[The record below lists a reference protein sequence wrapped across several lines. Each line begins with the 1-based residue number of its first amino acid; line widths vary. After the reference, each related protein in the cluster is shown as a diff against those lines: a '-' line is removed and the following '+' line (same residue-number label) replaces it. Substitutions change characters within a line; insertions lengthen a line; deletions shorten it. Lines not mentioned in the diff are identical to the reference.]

1 MQGKSNGIAKKRAQK
16 LKYVSP
22 SQLELPGFSTPF
34 REKLS
39 KENRWVKLAEQIPW
53 DRIVNI
59 YTHIFK
65 SDEGREPL
73 NGRIILGSIIIKH
86 FGNFSDRETI
96 LQIQENMYMQYFLGY
111 TSFTT
116 EAPFSASLFV
126 EIRKRLN
133 SDLLGKINEIIS
145 SISLQKMFENEAM
158 ETMKREADSL
168 LESNEK
174 PVTKN
179 TEDTFSNDSSNMCNK
194 VESTENVENI
204 EKNIGIE
211 KDKELVG
218 NTSTNKIT
226 HLGKLLVD
234 ATVAPQNITFP
245 TDLKLLNEARKKS
258 EELIDKL
265 YSKELHGSIKPRTYR
280 KKARQ
285 YFLNTVKKKR
295 KSKKEL
301 YKSNRQQIRFLRR
314 NIATIDKLLEKYPK
328 FPLNHKYL
336 KYLMVIRVV
345 YDQQNNLH
353 TNKLK
358 IVEDRIVNIHQPH
371 VRPIV
376 RGKERNKTEFGCKLQ
391 IILVNGFAFIDKISW
406 DSFNEGKYL
415 LATIELYKKR
425 FGFYPK
431 EVLADKI
438 YCNRVN
444 RQELKE
450 LGIKLVAKPLGR
462 PIEKAVAD
470 HIRPGERNPI
480 EGKFGQ
486 AKIKYGLDKIN
497 AKLANTSVSWIAS
510 IFLVLNLVKLTR
522 LAPPCLNFKIILKN
536 IITIFYKYINHLLNS
551 RIVNNKLDFRIFSMS
566 Y

>member
-179 TEDTFSNDSSNMCNK
+179 TR
-194 VESTENVENI
+194 V
-204 EKNIGIE
+204 
-211 KDKELVG
+211 
-218 NTSTNKIT
+218 
-226 HLGKLLVD
+226 
-234 ATVAPQNITFP
+234 
-245 TDLKLLNEARKKS
+245 
-258 EELIDKL
+258 
-265 YSKELHGSIKPRTYR
+265 SIK
-280 KKARQ
+280 
-285 YFLNTVKKKR
+285 
-295 KSKKEL
+295 
-301 YKSNRQQIRFLRR
+301 
-314 NIATIDKLLEKYPK
+314 
-328 FPLNHKYL
+328 
-336 KYLMVIRVV
+336 VV
-345 YDQQNNLH
+345 
-353 TNKLK
+353 
-358 IVEDRIVNIHQPH
+358 
-371 VRPIV
+371 
-376 RGKERNKTEFGCKLQ
+376 
-391 IILVNGFAFIDKISW
+391 
-406 DSFNEGKYL
+406 
-415 LATIELYKKR
+415 
-425 FGFYPK
+425 
-431 EVLADKI
+431 
-438 YCNRVN
+438 
-444 RQELKE
+444 
-450 LGIKLVAKPLGR
+450 
-462 PIEKAVAD
+462 
-470 HIRPGERNPI
+470 
-480 EGKFGQ
+480 
-486 AKIKYGLDKIN
+486 
-497 AKLANTSVSWIAS
+497 
-510 IFLVLNLVKLTR
+510 
-522 LAPPCLNFKIILKN
+522 
-536 IITIFYKYINHLLNS
+536 
-551 RIVNNKLDFRIFSMS
+551 
-566 Y
+566 

>member
-1 MQGKSNGIAKKRAQK
+1 
-16 LKYVSP
+16 
-22 SQLELPGFSTPF
+22 
-34 REKLS
+34 
-39 KENRWVKLAEQIPW
+39 
-53 DRIVNI
+53 
-59 YTHIFK
+59 
-65 SDEGREPL
+65 
-73 NGRIILGSIIIKH
+73 
-86 FGNFSDRETI
+86 
-96 LQIQENMYMQYFLGY
+96 
-111 TSFTT
+111 
-116 EAPFSASLFV
+116 
-126 EIRKRLN
+126 
-133 SDLLGKINEIIS
+133 
-145 SISLQKMFENEAM
+145 
-158 ETMKREADSL
+158 
-168 LESNEK
+168 
-174 PVTKN
+174 
-179 TEDTFSNDSSNMCNK
+179 
-194 VESTENVENI
+194 
-204 EKNIGIE
+204 
-211 KDKELVG
+211 
-218 NTSTNKIT
+218 
-226 HLGKLLVD
+226 
-234 ATVAPQNITFP
+234 
-245 TDLKLLNEARKKS
+245 
-258 EELIDKL
+258 
-265 YSKELHGSIKPRTYR
+265 
-280 KKARQ
+280 
-285 YFLNTVKKKR
+285 
-295 KSKKEL
+295 
-301 YKSNRQQIRFLRR
+301 
-314 NIATIDKLLEKYPK
+314 
-328 FPLNHKYL
+328 
-336 KYLMVIRVV
+336 MVIRVV